1 MDTAKT
7 LEIIKNTARNNVM
20 KTLGIEIVSAE
31 KDLVVL
37 SMNVEPK
44 VHQYTGI
51 LHGGVSVVI
60 AETAA
65 SIGAVL
71 NSDLTQVTPVGIE
84 INANH
89 LRSVSKGKVTAEA
102 RPVFHG
108 KTLSVWQIEIKDEKQ
123 RLVCVSRCSI
133 ALRKGGAISEIEN
146 K

>member
-1 MDTAKT
+1 MEENTA
-7 LEIIKNTARNNVM
+7 LEIIKQSSQHNVM

-37 SMNVEPK
+37 SMNVEQR

-51 LHGGVSVVI
+51 LHGGVSLVL
-60 AETAA
+60 AESAA

-71 NSDLTQVTPVGIE
+71 NSDLTKVTPVGIE

-89 LRSVSKGKVTAEA
+89 LRSVSRGKVTAEA
-102 RPVFHG
+102 RPLYHG
-108 KTLSVWQIEIKDEKQ
+108 RTLSVWEIEIKNDRQ

-133 ALRKGGAISEIEN
+133 ALRKGGVITE

>member
-1 MDTAKT
+1 MDNQTALELIKDTAQ
-7 LEIIKNTARNNVM
+7 NNVM
-20 KTLGIEIVSAE
+20 KTLGIEIESAE

-37 SMNVEPK
+37 SMNVEPR

-51 LHGGVSVVI
+51 LHGGVSLVI

-65 SIGAVL
+65 AIGAIM
-71 NSDLTQVTPVGIE
+71 NSDLTKVTPVGIE

-89 LRSVSKGKVTAEA
+89 LRPVAKGKVTAEA
-102 RPVFHG
+102 RPVYHG

-123 RLVCVSRCSI
+123 RLVCISRCSM
-133 ALRKGGAISEIEN
+133 ALRKGGAIAE

>member
-1 MDTAKT
+1 MDENTA
-7 LEIIKNTARNNVM
+7 LEIIKQSSQHNVM

-37 SMNVEPK
+37 SMNVEQR

-51 LHGGVSVVI
+51 LHGGVSLVL
-60 AETAA
+60 AESAA

-71 NSDLTQVTPVGIE
+71 NSDLTKVTPVGIE

-89 LRSVSKGKVTAEA
+89 LRSVSRGKVTAEA
-102 RPVFHG
+102 RPLYYG
-108 KTLSVWQIEIKDEKQ
+108 RTLSVWEIEIKNDRQ

-133 ALRKGGAISEIEN
+133 ALRKGGVITE